1 MIPMIHY
8 LNLGNYRNY
17 HLVDQSVLSSN
28 YKNREAFHDF
38 NGMNLWKFCEKKL
51 NQVENSTKEKTRF
64 F

>member
-8 LNLGNYRNY
+8 LNLGNYRHY

-38 NGMNLWKFCEKKL
+38 NGMNLWKFCEF
-51 NQVENSTKEKTRF
+51 QKTQPGC
-64 F
+64 